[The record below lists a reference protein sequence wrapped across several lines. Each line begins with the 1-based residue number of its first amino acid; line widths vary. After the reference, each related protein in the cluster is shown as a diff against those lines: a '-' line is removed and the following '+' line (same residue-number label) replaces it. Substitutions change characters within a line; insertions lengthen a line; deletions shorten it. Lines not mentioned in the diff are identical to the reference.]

1 MMPSWTAIT
10 QLHTARLRDA
20 MPISTVRR
28 ADGKT
33 IGVLPSVADEPH
45 GPPNVEILR
54 IGPSPGFYAAVIRLR
69 DFACPFRA
77 SPTWSPIRKSWNDC
91 TAASSASS
99 ARTSANRDEDCP

>member
-54 IGPSPGFYAAVIRLR
+54 IGPSPRLLCRGHPAARFCLPLSGLTHMVPDPEVMERLHGR
-69 DFACPFRA
+69 IVRFFRTHLGE
-77 SPTWSPIRKSWNDC
+77 PR
-91 TAASSASS
+91 
-99 ARTSANRDEDCP
+99 